1 MVKHLSADMF
11 SHMFKGKCICV
22 GIRDPLARAR
32 NNLKG
37 MINASLIRS
46 ANFIMMQLDYLW
58 ELIFYT
64 QYPENIETYGSL
76 S

>member
-1 MVKHLSADMF
+1 MVKHLSANMF
-11 SHMFKGKCICV
+11 SHMYKAKCICV

-37 MINASLIRS
+37 MIYASLIHS
-46 ANFIMMQLDYLW
+46 ANFIMMHLDYLW